1 MEPGTEHSFRPCRPE
16 EAEAVFALVLGRMA
30 WMDRQGIRQWN
41 ACGYDRLYPLSYYQ
55 AQQRQGRL
63 YGLEEADTKEIVS
76 AAVLLDRDSRW
87 RDDTPALYL
96 HNFVSHWERPGS
108 GDRFLQGAEALAVAI
123 GRRYLRLDS
132 AEGNEALSAYY
143 TARGFVPAGTCSEGG
158 YRGILR
164 QKPVGAGVSAPEE
177 MF

>member
-30 WMDRQGIRQWN
+30 WMDWQGIRQWN

-55 AQQRQGRL
+55 TQQERGTL
-63 YGLEEADTKEIVS
+63 YVLETAAGEIVS
-76 AAVLLDRDSRW
+76 AGALLETDSRW
-87 RDDTPALYL
+87 RDDAPALYL

-108 GDRFLQGAEALAVAI
+108 GRCFLEGAEALAAAR
-123 GRRYLRLDS
+123 GKRYLRLDS

-143 TARGFVPAGTCSEGG
+143 AARGFVPAGTCSEGG
-158 YRGILR
+158 YRGVLR
-164 QKPVGAGVSAPEE
+164 QKAVERGGPGL
-177 MF
+177 